1 MKLGSLAYAPPM
13 RILVTLSCAL
23 ALAIAPST
31 LSGARVSSAI
41 DECTLV
47 TNAQARKIMQAK
59 PYSDGAPDNGGCSW
73 ETDPYDRQH
82 LAFVTVKVE
91 RRATVL
97 ARYSDDLRSYLD
109 ESTNVGIDPLP
120 DVGDEAFSIYD
131 PFTGP
136 GASSGI
142 YVAVDD
148 SILSIEFQPLER
160 VENPSPAFSRIVK
173 IVKKVVAKVRKA

>member
-120 DVGDEAFSIYD
+120 DVGDEAF
-131 PFTGP
+131 TGP

-142 YVAVDD
+142 YVAVAD